1 MSQLTGWEAWEL
13 PLRLNI
19 NCVHLLDEQFLQF
32 CRENPT
38 LRLELSAKGT
48 LLIMPPV
55 GMKTAM
61 RNSRLTCR
69 LAEWSDNG
77 DGVAFASCTMFT
89 LPNEAKRCP
98 DASWI
103 RRERWETLSKEQ
115 QEGIGPFCPEF
126 VVELRSPS
134 DRLPVLQEK
143 RQEYLDK
150 GARLGWLIDPSEK
163 KVHIYRPGQPVEVLD
178 DPATVSGDPVLP
190 GFLLPVRELW

>member
-1 MSQLTGWEAWEL
+1 
-13 PLRLNI
+13 
-19 NCVHLLDEQFLQF
+19 
-32 CRENPT
+32 
-38 LRLELSAKGT
+38 
-48 LLIMPPV
+48 
-55 GMKTAM
+55 
-61 RNSRLTCR
+61 
-69 LAEWSDNG
+69 
-77 DGVAFASCTMFT
+77 MFT